1 MHHGMKNQCELKLG
15 CYSDCLIDINGY
27 LDALPGAK
35 ASDKIFETE
44 LNEILFNGM
53 SNIWSRQVYVR
64 GFNCESIPLKICE
77 HILTH

>member
-35 ASDKIFETE
+35 ANENTSAIE
-44 LNEILFNGM
+44 LNKILLKSITNG
-53 SNIWSRQVYVR
+53 WSHEDYVHS
-64 GFNCESIPLKICE
+64 FDCETVI
-77 HILTH
+77 